1 MKKVLCLLL
10 VLALLLPACAIA
22 AEVEKVTMGSSTWY
36 VVQLGLYE
44 IGVDIPSGTY
54 DVRAGSG
61 EETLTLSFSEL
72 LDNEN
77 KPDLSFFY
85 SWQISVISRKWAGG
99 CHPVIMFTSFGYF
112 LVEGKSC
119 RLYPVETGY

>member
-1 MKKVLCLLL
+1 MKKYLALLL
-10 VLALLLPACAIA
+10 VLALLLPAACV
-22 AEVEKVTMGSSTWY
+22 AEVEKVTIGLSTY
-36 VVQLGLYE
+36 YRVDPGLYE

-54 DVRAGSG
+54 DVRADASDDP
-61 EETLTLSFSEL
+61 LTLSFSEL
-72 LDNEN
+72 LDFED
-77 KPDLSFFY
+77 KPDLSYYY
-85 SWQISVISRKWAGG
+85 SWQISVMSRKWAGG

>member
-1 MKKVLCLLL
+1 MKKYLSLLL
-10 VLALLLPACAIA
+10 VLALLLPAACV
-22 AEVEKVTMGSSTWY
+22 AEVEKVTIGLSTY
-36 VVQLGLYE
+36 YRVDPGLYE

-54 DVRAGSG
+54 DVRANASDDPLI
-61 EETLTLSFSEL
+61 LTFSEL
-72 LDNEN
+72 LDAEG

-85 SWQISVISRKWAGG
+85 SWQISAFSRKWKGG

-119 RLYPVETGY
+119 TLYPVETGY